1 MAIERSYVI
10 DILVHDF
17 DLATETFSQVLGR
30 QGHRMVPEANPT
42 GELDGMH
49 FAVGGINA
57 LGIMALKGGPASHPG
72 HPMADFLNS
81 HGDGICILGHL
92 VDDIDQQVE
101 EFKAR
106 GVALATPEPTSYS
119 DGRLVFTAPVR
130 GSLFEFAQHHGHGVT
145 ELWDSRREADP
156 KPRLGP
162 AYRIDVVVDDLDAA
176 TKEFAN
182 FLGLD
187 PSPSAEDRGRGVRGV
202 DFPIGG
208 LDAMGL
214 IGLEGTARGPVAD
227 EVVAFRGR
235 SGEGGMIF
243 GFVVDDLD
251 RVQGELSDLGIGFVL
266 DRGESFGAG
275 RSNLTRPVHGV
286 TFELTERR

>member
-1 MAIERSYVI
+1 MAIDRSYVI

-17 DLATETFSQVLGR
+17 DQATDTFSKVLGR
-30 QGHRMVPEANPT
+30 SGHRMVPEANPT

-49 FAVGGINA
+49 WAIGGINA
-57 LGIMALKGGPASHPG
+57 LGIMALKGGPAAHPG
-72 HPMADFLNS
+72 HPMADFLNT

-106 GVALATPEPTSYS
+106 GVPLATPEPTSYS
-119 DGRLVFTAPVR
+119 DGRLVFTAPIR
-130 GSLFEFAQHHGHGVT
+130 GSLFEFAEHHDHSVT
-145 ELWDSRREADP
+145 DLWDSRRRADAS
-156 KPRLGP
+156 PRLGP

-176 TKEFAN
+176 TKEHAN
-182 FLGLD
+182 LLGLD
-187 PSPSAEDRGRGVRGV
+187 PAPSAEDRGPGVRGV

-214 IGLEGTARGPVAD
+214 IALEGSKRGPVAE
-227 EVVAFRGR
+227 EVAAFLER
-235 SGEGGMIF
+235 SGQGGMIF
-243 GFVVDDLD
+243 GFTVDDLD
-251 RVQGELSDLGIGFVL
+251 RVQGELTDLGIGFVL
-266 DRGESFGAG
+266 DKGESFGTG
-275 RSNLTRPVHGV
+275 RSNLTKPVHGV